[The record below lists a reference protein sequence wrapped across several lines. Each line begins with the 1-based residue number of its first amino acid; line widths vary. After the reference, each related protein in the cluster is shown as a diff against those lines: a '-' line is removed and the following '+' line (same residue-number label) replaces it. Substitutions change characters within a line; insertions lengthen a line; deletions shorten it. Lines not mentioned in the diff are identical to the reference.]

1 MRQTLSG
8 QCPPPGE
15 RPTPPV
21 RAARRYET
29 RSTRSIVSS
38 RRRRE
43 ASGSSRTSRSMSSGR
58 LKAMAAGTVIRAP
71 RARSSRL
78 IPYWRPAVWSSGVRP
93 TASVAFISAYGSI
106 SPAAPAGC
114 LLITTKWR
122 APLVRA
128 EGRSYWPVEAVD
140 GQLVAGPERPQRSD
154 GEVVREAACRRTG
167 VIHVSR
173 QRSRRRDQPFVPAQA
188 VPMRPDPVAVVVV
201 PRGGGVR
208 ARRTRQCRREAIA
221 ARTHPDPEWARA
233 QSRRR
238 EFAGPRSCAE
248 PIIDRRCPETTRP
261 VPFPFPSAETAG
273 AVSPAPIA
281 GFRGF
286 NCLKSQCTAW

>member
-201 PRGGGVR
+201 PAAEASAHDEHANAGGKRSPREHTQTLNGRGHNHDAGNSRVR
-208 ARRTRQCRREAIA
+208 AVAPSRSSTGGARRRLARFRFHSPRRRRQAL
-221 ARTHPDPEWARA
+221 
-233 QSRRR
+233 SRRR
-238 EFAGPRSCAE
+238 RSLG
-248 PIIDRRCPETTRP
+248 
-261 VPFPFPSAETAG
+261 SADST
-273 AVSPAPIA
+273 V
-281 GFRGF
+281 
-286 NCLKSQCTAW
+286 